1 MGTFKDTL
9 KMVAKAHPI
18 GQVVT
23 AMNDIKEHE
32 ALMATSTP
40 TPPPPPAPA
49 PVAVVPTLPVTP
61 LVPPPPGASPM
72 GKPRP
77 TLRISPTFT
86 KPPVEDLTP
95 LQQTAVA
102 GVSDRPRLKISPPT
116 PRPAPTPIERPRL
129 KINMERVTPE
139 PPAPTVLTP
148 IQQQAVAGMSQNR
161 AQPMSTTP
169 AGQPINPLPPMQRPP
184 AVTATNRPSRTAPA
198 SKPAMSRTQRRVM
211 GAEAIARIRES
222 LNNPKP

>member
-1 MGTFKDTL
+1 MGAFKDTL
-9 KMVAKAHPI
+9 KVIAKAHPI
-18 GQVVT
+18 GQAVT
-23 AMNDIKEHE
+23 AMNDIKAHE
-32 ALMATSTP
+32 ALVATSTP

-116 PRPAPTPIERPRL
+116 PRPAPTPIDRPRL
-129 KINMERVTPE
+129 KVNMERVTPE
-139 PPAPTVLTP
+139 PPAPKVFTP
-148 IQQQAVAGMSQNR
+148 QQLAAIEGVKKMKEDRLAS
-161 AQPMSTTP
+161 P
-169 AGQPINPLPPMQRPP
+169 A
-184 AVTATNRPSRTAPA
+184 PSATAPA
-198 SKPAMSRTQRRVM
+198 KSRTQRRVM
-211 GAEAIARIRES
+211 GEAAIARIRES

>member
-1 MGTFKDTL
+1 MTKPRFRD
-9 KMVAKAHPI
+9 VAKAIAMMHPV

-23 AMNDIKEHE
+23 AMNDIKAHE

-72 GKPRP
+72 GKVRP
-77 TLRISPTFT
+77 TLRMSPVASKT
-86 KPPVEDLTP
+86 PVEDLTP
-95 LQQTAVA
+95 LQQNAVA

-116 PRPAPTPIERPRL
+116 PRPTPTPIDRPRL

-139 PPAPTVLTP
+139 APAPKVLTPQQLAAIEGVKKMKEERLSPPPAPS
-148 IQQQAVAGMSQNR
+148 A
-161 AQPMSTTP
+161 
-169 AGQPINPLPPMQRPP
+169 
-184 AVTATNRPSRTAPA
+184 TAPA
-198 SKPAMSRTQRRVM
+198 KSRAQRRAM
-211 GAEAIARIRES
+211 GADAIARIRES

>member
-9 KMVAKAHPI
+9 KLVAKAHPI

-23 AMNDIKEHE
+23 AMKDIKEHE

-77 TLRISPTFT
+77 TLRMSPMASKT
-86 KPPVEDLTP
+86 PVEDLTP
-95 LQQTAVA
+95 LQQSAVA
-102 GVSDRPRLKISPPT
+102 GVSDRPIHKVSPPT

-129 KINMERVTPE
+129 KVNMERVTPE
-139 PPAPTVLTP
+139 PPAPRVFTP
-148 IQQQAVAGMSQNR
+148 QQLAAIEGVKKMKEDRLAS
-161 AQPMSTTP
+161 P
-169 AGQPINPLPPMQRPP
+169 A
-184 AVTATNRPSRTAPA
+184 PSATAPA
-198 SKPAMSRTQRRVM
+198 KSRAQRRVM
-211 GAEAIARIRES
+211 GEAAIARIRES